1 MKDVVMQT
9 TSFLNSTLYFHE
21 PITSIDVFRPWML
34 LVVPTLPSTLP
45 EPSYQSRSKHADSLF
60 WCVFAIHHD
69 MFEETKAVE
78 LQEKMAAVKWVTE
91 NKPIPAS
98 RLQKYTA
105 ELMSSPKTTWGGLY
119 LLCLYYKVNV
129 RVIPEGRNLYMDFVG
144 SEEDHQ
150 RLVKII
156 RETTTFRVDGFVNDD
171 DSNKISQDFRET
183 KPMRGIGHY
192 KVDDLKVL
200 AAKLGVTD
208 KKKKQE
214 WYDAVYLALTW

>member
-1 MKDVVMQT
+1 MQT

-21 PITSIDVFRPWML
+21 PITSVDVFRPWML
-34 LVVPTLPSTLP
+34 LEVPTVPTLPPTLP
-45 EPSYQSRSKHADSLF
+45 EPSYQSRSKNSDSLF
-60 WCVFAIHHD
+60 WCVFSIHHD
-69 MFEETKAVE
+69 VLEETKAVE
-78 LQEKMAAVKWVTE
+78 LQEKMAAVKWLTE
-91 NKPIPAS
+91 NKKGS

-144 SEEDHQ
+144 SEEDQ
-150 RLVKII
+150 RLVKIV
-156 RETTTFRVDGFVNDD
+156 RETSFRVVGYVDD